1 LKRNFIFIL
10 NNYFQTALFKY
21 GKTIFKEVAVLKI
34 WRQMMEMEKAKKR
47 GRPAQLL
54 QIAELHAFVEFLEQ
68 QEQLSDLQSQVLK
81 ALNSVDCN
89 FEGLTQTDQV
99 LVKEALKPYRE
110 HLKLKLLFEELN
122 NLPLKT
128 EYEQKFLDLYELFQK
143 NALDQMELNI
153 LKTLAT
159 RYLNFKAQKLEYSDL
174 ELYLSQLQKKDAGKK
189 RKAENQRKFE
199 LGGAVL
205 VAFKK
210 LNIDISN
217 DTPQQITNRIVNTTK
232 FHNEVRKS
240 LIFKD
245 VKTYENE
252 YFKANKLFIQV
263 LEGLHTWQKGG
274 ELLSVIEIKKALEK
288 GEE

>member
-1 LKRNFIFIL
+1 
-10 NNYFQTALFKY
+10 
-21 GKTIFKEVAVLKI
+21 
-34 WRQMMEMEKAKKR
+34 
-47 GRPAQLL
+47 
-54 QIAELHAFVEFLEQ
+54 
-68 QEQLSDLQSQVLK
+68 
-81 ALNSVDCN
+81 
-89 FEGLTQTDQV
+89 
-99 LVKEALKPYRE
+99 
-110 HLKLKLLFEELN
+110 
-122 NLPLKT
+122 
-128 EYEQKFLDLYELFQK
+128 
-143 NALDQMELNI
+143 LDQMELNI

-252 YFKANKLFIQV
+252 YF
-263 LEGLHTWQKGG
+263 
-274 ELLSVIEIKKALEK
+274 
-288 GEE
+288 

>member
-1 LKRNFIFIL
+1 MMTLE
-10 NNYFQTALFKY
+10 
-21 GKTIFKEVAVLKI
+21 KT
-34 WRQMMEMEKAKKR
+34 KKR

-54 QIAELHAFVEFLEQ
+54 QVAELHGFVEFLLEKDPRT
-68 QEQLSDLQSQVLK
+68 ELQNQVIDVLQTGG
-81 ALNSVDCN
+81 CN
-89 FEGLTQTDQV
+89 FEMLSEAQQI

-128 EYEQKFLDLYELFQK
+128 EYEQKIVDLYQDDQKGNLDLAER
-143 NALDQMELNI
+143 NI
-153 LKTLAT
+153 LKTMCT
-159 RYLNFKAQKLEYSDL
+159 RYYRFKAQQLKLKDL
-174 ELYLSQLQKKDAGKK
+174 ELYLSQIQKKDAGKK

-205 VAFKK
+205 TAFKK

-217 DTPQQITNRIVNTTK
+217 ETPQQITNRIVNTAN

-245 VKTYENE
+245 VKTYKNE
-252 YFKANKLFIQV
+252 YFESNKLFIQV
-263 LEGLHTWQKGG
+263 LEGLHTWKKGE
-274 ELLSVIEIKKALEK
+274 ELLSVIEIKKALKK

>member
-1 LKRNFIFIL
+1 MT
-10 NNYFQTALFKY
+10 Q
-21 GKTIFKEVAVLKI
+21 
-34 WRQMMEMEKAKKR
+34 EKAKKR

-54 QIAELHAFVEFLEQ
+54 QIAELHAFVEFLLEKRDRSELQNQVITALQTEDFNFDMLSEAQ
-68 QEQLSDLQSQVLK
+68 QI
-81 ALNSVDCN
+81 
-89 FEGLTQTDQV
+89 

-174 ELYLSQLQKKDAGKK
+174 ELYLSQIQKKDAGKK

-199 LGGAVL
+199 VGGGVL
-205 VAFKK
+205 SLYKVKDDENLDSKK
-210 LNIDISN
+210 FL
-217 DTPQQITNRIVNTTK
+217 
-232 FHNEVRKS
+232 
-240 LIFKD
+240 
-245 VKTYENE
+245 
-252 YFKANKLFIQV
+252 
-263 LEGLHTWQKGG
+263 KG
-274 ELLSVIEIKKALEK
+274 IEIDRFLAGKFRQSQLYKKVWALERPNTEKYQLLFEVLHQLSGYSLK
-288 GEE
+288 GQTLTLLDLAIIDAQKKIKSRSEKE

>member
-1 LKRNFIFIL
+1 MKRIFIFIL

-21 GKTIFKEVAVLKI
+21 GKTIFKEGSLKI

-232 FHNEVRKS
+232 LHNEVRKS

-245 VKTYENE
+245 VKTYKNE
-252 YFKANKLFIQV
+252 YFEANKLFIQV